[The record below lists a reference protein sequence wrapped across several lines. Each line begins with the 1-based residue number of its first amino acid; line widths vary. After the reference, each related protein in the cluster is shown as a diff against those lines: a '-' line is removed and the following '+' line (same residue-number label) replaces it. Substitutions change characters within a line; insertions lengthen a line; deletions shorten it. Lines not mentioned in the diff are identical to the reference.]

1 MTPKQVERLRDKIT
15 KIKRALTA
23 DKKRWGGFYDDSQ
36 GLRYLP
42 PELYLKLKDYTGALR
57 YFNWFKKNFPDDIGF
72 PTFLFEWTVTLFKTK
87 RLEQAENKA
96 IETFF
101 SNTYLIDKF
110 LGKEFLELHISEN
123 SNWELSSL
131 AENFH
136 YSKDQNELSDFAKWL
151 NSFVTSNKFFKIAN
165 EFIDIERKLKTE
177 LVGPKRSALVK
188 RRYRLIDELDI
199 G

>member
-1 MTPKQVERLRDKIT
+1 
-15 KIKRALTA
+15 
-23 DKKRWGGFYDDSQ
+23 
-36 GLRYLP
+36 
-42 PELYLKLKDYTGALR
+42 
-57 YFNWFKKNFPDDIGF
+57 
-72 PTFLFEWTVTLFKTK
+72 
-87 RLEQAENKA
+87 LEQAENKA

-136 YSKDQNELSDFAKWL
+136 YSKDQNELSNFAKWL

-177 LVGPKRSALVK
+177 PVGPKRSALVK